1 MSTLLLAPAPAALAG
16 SGGHRSPKA
25 KAKHHR
31 HTTRRSKTRSHAA
44 HIKRRPAPHHTTKP
58 APKPAPQP
66 ITPTPVI
73 TPLPVIT
80 TPPATPPAT
89 PPTSTQPVTTTPPT
103 STSPIT
109 TTPPAVTQPVSS
121 PPSTPETVDCD
132 LYASPTGSDSSGN
145 GSIGWPYASVGKL
158 DAALRP
164 GQTGCLRA
172 GSYGSTSTWVK
183 VYTNGSSSGQ
193 ITITSYPGET
203 ATVRGYV
210 DIEANYTTLSHL
222 SIDGSNTFYTQVRS
236 GTNCPAPVSQPL
248 VIGGHDDVLEYDN
261 YYQSVASLR
270 GNGIGIGFWG
280 DADNTVIRYSKIH
293 DVGQCEAYDHLIYLS
308 HGNNVQIY
316 DNWLYNDPHGRGVQ
330 LYPAPTNAR
339 VFDNIIDHAGEG
351 FVVGNEAG
359 DTVSGN
365 QIYNNIITNSTGLPT
380 QGIPGEAIHDL
391 YGGTPGTGNTFHDN
405 IQYGNPGGLGRL
417 TAVSA
422 YNNTS
427 SNPMLVNATQQ
438 DFELQSGSPAAS
450 WGLWNGA
457 F

>member
-1 MSTLLLAPAPAALAG
+1 LVPVPAALAG
-16 SGGHRSPKA
+16 TGAHRPTTA

-31 HTTRRSKTRSHAA
+31 HTTRRAKQRSHPS
-44 HIKRRPAPHHTTKP
+44 HLKRKPAPHRTTMP
-58 APKPAPQP
+58 APKPSSQP
-66 ITPTPVI
+66 VTPTPVI
-73 TPLPVIT
+73 TQLPVT
-80 TPPATPPAT
+80 SA
-89 PPTSTQPVTTTPPT
+89 PPTSSQPVIAPTPQPVG
-103 STSPIT
+103 
-109 TTPPAVTQPVSS
+109 TPPAVH
-121 PPSTPETVDCD
+121 CD

-145 GSIGWPYASVGKL
+145 GSIGSPYASVGKL
-158 DAALRP
+158 DAALHP

-183 VYTNGSSSGQ
+183 VYSDGSSSGQ
-193 ITITSYPGET
+193 ITITSFPGET

-210 DIEANYTTLSHL
+210 DIEASYTTLSHL
-222 SIDGSNTFYTQVRS
+222 SIDGSNTFYTQVRD

-280 DADNTVIRYSKIH
+280 DADNTIIRYSKIH

-316 DNWLYNDPHGRGVQ
+316 DNWLYDDAHGRGVQ

-339 VFDNIIDHAGEG
+339 VFDNVIDHAGEG

-380 QGIPGEAIHDL
+380 EGIPGQAIHDL
-391 YGGTPGTGNTFHDN
+391 YGGSPGTGNTFHDN

-427 SNPMLVNATQQ
+427 SDPMLVSATRQ
-438 DFELQSGSPAAS
+438 DFELQPGSPAAG

-457 F
+457 L